1 MVQRLTRAESEA
13 EARRRGWI
21 VAEADDPVYSEGPSI
36 TFCAHTSKH
45 SGQKGIISLPGDSPS
60 NSDSTKDNDE

>member
-36 TFCAHTSKH
+36 TFCAHTSRH

-60 NSDSTKDNDE
+60 NSGSTKDNDE

>member
-36 TFCAHTSKH
+36 TFCAHTSRH
-45 SGQKGIISLPGDSPS
+45 SGQKGIISLPGDSQS

>member
-1 MVQRLTRAESEA
+1 MV
-13 EARRRGWI
+13 RRRGWI

-36 TFCAHTSKH
+36 TFCAHTSRH

-60 NSDSTKDNDE
+60 DSDSTKDNDE

>member
-1 MVQRLTRAESEA
+1 MVQRLTRAEVE
-13 EARRRGWI
+13 EMVRQRGWI

-36 TFCAHTSKH
+36 TFCAHTSRH

-60 NSDSTKDNDE
+60 DSDSTKGNDE